1 MYDLMFAFALAFIA
15 LEHKGLFLRKLGLG
29 CYVISKCLGNIC
41 KLHKCQI
48 LSSSLNCITTKTI
61 HLNDHN
67 AFKKNRILCSN
78 YFLDSRCCKG
88 YMYRKI
94 RKYAINGKKEK
105 DLRDDAKKE
114 LGRIFRSEFHM
125 NAFQVRQGKGTSNS
139 GEHMIL
145 LPTIV
150 KNLALVAHS

>member
-1 MYDLMFAFALAFIA
+1 
-15 LEHKGLFLRKLGLG
+15 
-29 CYVISKCLGNIC
+29 
-41 KLHKCQI
+41 
-48 LSSSLNCITTKTI
+48 
-61 HLNDHN
+61 
-67 AFKKNRILCSN
+67 
-78 YFLDSRCCKG
+78 
-88 YMYRKI
+88 MYRKI

-114 LGRIFRSEFHM
+114 LGRIFRREFHM